1 MYALYVLSKY
11 IISNNI
17 EFAIDLLNI
26 KSSDMVKAV
35 KKFREFRERER
46 ERKMIKMHCV
56 VNATKSSYNAI
67 RLPVTEIF

>member
-1 MYALYVLSKY
+1 MYALYVLIKY
-11 IISNNI
+11 IISINI

-46 ERKMIKMHCV
+46 EFKDD
-56 VNATKSSYNAI
+56 
-67 RLPVTEIF
+67 

>member
-35 KKFREFRERER
+35 KKFREFRER
-46 ERKMIKMHCV
+46 KMIKMHCV
-56 VNATKSSYNAI
+56 VNATKSSYKAI
-67 RLPVTEIF
+67 RLPVTDIF

>member
-26 KSSDMVKAV
+26 KSSDMVKAG
-35 KKFREFRERER
+35 KKFRERD
-46 ERKMIKMHCV
+46 RKMIKMHCV
-56 VNATKSSYNAI
+56 VNATKSSYKAI
-67 RLPVTEIF
+67 RLPVTDIF

>member
-1 MYALYVLSKY
+1 MIDEILIWILLDTFMYALYVLSKY

-46 ERKMIKMHCV
+46 EKDD
-56 VNATKSSYNAI
+56 
-67 RLPVTEIF
+67 

>member
-1 MYALYVLSKY
+1 MIDEILIWILLDTFMYALYVLSKY

-35 KKFREFRERER
+35 KKFRERERE
-46 ERKMIKMHCV
+46 KDD
-56 VNATKSSYNAI
+56 
-67 RLPVTEIF
+67 

>member
-35 KKFREFRERER
+35 KKFREFRERD
-46 ERKMIKMHCV
+46 RKMIKMHCV
-56 VNATKSSYNAI
+56 VNATKSSYKAI
-67 RLPVTEIF
+67 RSPVTDIF

>member
-1 MYALYVLSKY
+1 MYALYVLIKY

-35 KKFREFRERER
+35 KKFRERD
-46 ERKMIKMHCV
+46 RKMIKMHCV
-56 VNATKSSYNAI
+56 VNATKSSYKAI
-67 RLPVTEIF
+67 SLPVTKIF

>member
-35 KKFREFRERER
+35 KKFRERERK
-46 ERKMIKMHCV
+46 RKMIKMHCV
-56 VNATKSSYNAI
+56 VNATKSSYKAI

>member
-35 KKFREFRERER
+35 KKFREFRERD
-46 ERKMIKMHCV
+46 RKTIKMHCV
-56 VNATKSSYNAI
+56 VNATKSSYKAI
-67 RLPVTEIF
+67 RLPVTDIF

>member
-1 MYALYVLSKY
+1 MIDEILIWILLDTFMYALYVLIKY

-46 ERKMIKMHCV
+46 EKDD
-56 VNATKSSYNAI
+56 
-67 RLPVTEIF
+67 

>member
-26 KSSDMVKAV
+26 KSSD
-35 KKFREFRERER
+35 RSSESSERER
-46 ERKMIKMHCV
+46 ERKMIKMHFV